1 MARPAKPRASDT
13 LNVKRRMSTAK
24 PVYSTTEPTLEEK
37 LLLPERFR
45 KADEWPV
52 TEIVAEKAGK
62 YLVEWEPHPNTGAVW
77 KPEWVCGLH
86 PELYALRSNY
96 VQRKAADV
104 SDDLI
109 ARWKERKRKE
119 KHALQ
124 KSAHS
129 PSGSK
134 QFKEDWEQEGPLKRR
149 RLTRHTASSDTTSVR
164 ASTQDTTASGN
175 PQTPITRSRQSRLV
189 ILSSSPSTEIQET
202 QQQSLSTTDS
212 IQVNVPQDNHIN
224 REEYQSISNSSAS
237 FELPAS
243 NHVSSASTKDQEAD
257 SALGLSSP
265 IGDVFAPAPAST
277 ADRGGQEPKETSGSR
292 SSLSTSHIPA
302 SSTQSVRPQNV
313 REVRRASGRQATTAP
328 VQISDPIESTPN
340 SIEPSEGGDPATNT
354 AASSPL
360 FYPDPQ
366 EELRESNADAVH
378 SLTPSQDLARNRL
391 VDTSAQQPVLGAT
404 TSQTRNDLLPISI
417 SSSQGGD
424 IQTQRSESSVF
435 ATPSPVVRH
444 PSIRRSA
451 SQSLA
456 TATRESGKRHRTPP
470 QSHRDVRGLSGSLPR
485 SPPVRR
491 FPRAKLFQRLNLS
504 SNPQPR
510 TRSMADT
517 SPPSRESSPRVR
529 RSAPPVERSTPS
541 SSLRET
547 LIKQTAPARALQQ
560 ARHERA
566 ANRSTSRATSAATDS
581 TRASIPART
590 ANSSPMHSQ
599 TNMSSNLP
607 SDQGSNSNGGFS
619 SSMQVDESE
628 PALVSSIAPA
638 VSVYNSALGS
648 SALPLH
654 PSIEDEQ
661 SLPHMMRLGLSSSP
675 ILGPGEYVVPL
686 PAEGKIKDHY
696 LECIRS
702 KRRSLMKFIR
712 NPKSTGRV
720 NVSRINVCFRQLLI
734 W

>member
-1 MARPAKPRASDT
+1 MARPAKRRASDT

-77 KPEWVCGLH
+77 KPEWVCSLH
-86 PELYALRSNY
+86 SELCAPRSDC

-119 KHALQ
+119 KHRLR
-124 KSAHS
+124 KSSHS

-134 QFKEDWEQEGPLKRR
+134 QSKEDWEQEGPSKRR
-149 RLTRHTASSDTTSVR
+149 RLTRQTASSDTTAVR
-164 ASTQDTTASGN
+164 ASAQDTTASVS
-175 PQTPITRSRQSRLV
+175 PRTPITRRRQSRLV
-189 ILSSSPSTEIQET
+189 ILSSSPSTEIQKT

-224 REEYQSISNSSAS
+224 REEYQNIPHSSAS
-237 FELPAS
+237 LELGSS
-243 NHVSSASTKDQEAD
+243 NQVSNASTKDQEAD

-265 IGDVFAPAPAST
+265 IGDVFQPASAST
-277 ADRGGQEPKETSGSR
+277 IDQGGPEPKDTSGSR
-292 SSLSTSHIPA
+292 SSLSTTHIPA
-302 SSTQSVRPQNV
+302 SSTQSVQPQNV
-313 REVRRASGRQATTAP
+313 REGRRAPGRQATTAP
-328 VQISDPIESTPN
+328 VQISESTSN
-340 SIEPSEGGDPATNT
+340 SIDPSEGGDLVHDATNT

-360 FYPDPQ
+360 FYPDPR
-366 EELRESNADAVH
+366 EELRESNTDAVR
-378 SLTPSQDLARNRL
+378 SLTPSQDPARSQL
-391 VDTSAQQPVLGAT
+391 VDTSAQQPVLGT
-404 TSQTRNDLLPISI
+404 ITSRASNDLLPISI
-417 SSSQGGD
+417 SSRPGPD
-424 IQTQRSESSVF
+424 IQTQRSEPSVF

-456 TATRESGKRHRTPP
+456 AAARESGKRNRPSS
-470 QSHRDVRGLSGSLPR
+470 QSPRDVRGLSGNLPR
-485 SPPVRR
+485 SPPVRQL
-491 FPRAKLFQRLNLS
+491 PRAKLFQRLNLS
-504 SNPQPR
+504 GTPQQR
-510 TRSMADT
+510 TSSMADT
-517 SPPSRESSPRVR
+517 SSPSRESSPRVR

-590 ANSSPMHSQ
+590 ANSSPMQSQ
-599 TNMSSNLP
+599 INVSSSLP

-619 SSMQVDESE
+619 GSMQVDESE

-638 VSVYNSALGS
+638 ISVYNSALGS

-661 SLPHMMRLGLSSSP
+661 SLPQVTRPSLPSSP

-696 LECIRS
+696 LECIRAQ
-702 KRRSLMKFIR
+702 RRSLMKFTR
-712 NPKSTGRV
+712 NPKSTGRA
-720 NVSRINVCFRQLLI
+720 NMSRINVCFSMT
-734 W
+734 

>member
-1 MARPAKPRASDT
+1 MARPAKHRASDT

-86 PELYALRSNY
+86 SELCAPRSDC

-119 KHALQ
+119 KHPLR
-124 KSAHS
+124 KYSHS

-134 QFKEDWEQEGPLKRR
+134 QPKEDWEQEGPSKRR
-149 RLTRHTASSDTTSVR
+149 RLTRHTASSDTTAVR
-164 ASTQDTTASGN
+164 ASAQDTTASVSL
-175 PQTPITRSRQSRLV
+175 QTPVTRKRQSRLV

-224 REEYQSISNSSAS
+224 REEYQNIPHSSTSLELGSSNQV
-237 FELPAS
+237 S
-243 NHVSSASTKDQEAD
+243 NASTKDQEAD

-265 IGDVFAPAPAST
+265 IGDVFQPASAST
-277 ADRGGQEPKETSGSR
+277 IDQEPRDTSGSG

-302 SSTQSVRPQNV
+302 SSTQTVQPQNV
-313 REVRRASGRQATTAP
+313 REVRRAPSRLATIAP
-328 VQISDPIESTPN
+328 VQISDPIESTSN
-340 SIEPSEGGDPATNT
+340 SIELSEGGDLVHDATNT

-360 FYPDPQ
+360 FYPDPR
-366 EELRESNADAVH
+366 EESRESNTDAVR
-378 SLTPSQDLARNRL
+378 SLTPSQDPARSQL
-391 VDTSAQQPVLGAT
+391 VDTSAQQPVLGT
-404 TSQTRNDLLPISI
+404 LITSQASNDLLPISI
-417 SSSQGGD
+417 SSRQGQD
-424 IQTQRSESSVF
+424 IQTQRSEPSVF

-456 TATRESGKRHRTPP
+456 AATRELGKRNRPSS
-470 QSHRDVRGLSGSLPR
+470 QSPRDVRGLSGNLPR
-485 SPPVRR
+485 SPPVRQL
-491 FPRAKLFQRLNLS
+491 PRAKLFQRLNLS
-504 SNPQPR
+504 STPQQR

-599 TNMSSNLP
+599 TNVSSSLP

-619 SSMQVDESE
+619 NTMQVDESE

-638 VSVYNSALGS
+638 ISVYNSALGS

-661 SLPHMMRLGLSSSP
+661 SLPQVTRPSLPSSP

-702 KRRSLMKFIR
+702 KRRSLMKFTR
-712 NPKSTGRV
+712 NPKSTGRA
-720 NVSRINVCFRQLLI
+720 NMSRINVCF
-734 W
+734 

>member
-1 MARPAKPRASDT
+1 MARPAKRRASDT

-52 TEIVAEKAGK
+52 TEIVDEKAGK
-62 YLVEWEPHPNTGAVW
+62 YLVEWEPHPNTGDVW
-77 KPEWVCGLH
+77 KPEWVCGVH
-86 PELYALRSNY
+86 SELCAPWSDC

-119 KHALQ
+119 KHLLQ
-124 KSAHS
+124 KSSHS

-134 QFKEDWEQEGPLKRR
+134 QSKEDWKQEGLSKRR
-149 RLTRHTASSDTTSVR
+149 RLTRHTASSDTTAVR
-164 ASTQDTTASGN
+164 ASAQDTTATAS
-175 PQTPITRSRQSRLV
+175 PQTPINRKRQSRLV
-189 ILSSSPSTEIQET
+189 ILSSSPSTEIQEA

-224 REEYQSISNSSAS
+224 REEYQNIPHGSAS
-237 FELPAS
+237 LELGSS
-243 NHVSSASTKDQEAD
+243 NQASSASTKDQEAD

-265 IGDVFAPAPAST
+265 IGDNFPPAS
-277 ADRGGQEPKETSGSR
+277 ASAIDQGGQDTSGSR
-292 SSLSTSHIPA
+292 SNLSTSHTPA
-302 SSTQSVRPQNV
+302 SSNQSVQPQNG
-313 REVRRASGRQATTAP
+313 RELRRAPSRQATTAP
-328 VQISDPIESTPN
+328 VQISDPIESTSN
-340 SIEPSEGGDPATNT
+340 SIEPSEGGDLVHDATNT

-360 FYPDPQ
+360 FYPDPR
-366 EELRESNADAVH
+366 EELRESNTDAVH
-378 SLTPSQDLARNRL
+378 SLTPSPDLARSQL
-391 VDTSAQQPVLGAT
+391 VDTSAQQPVLGT
-404 TSQTRNDLLPISI
+404 TASQTSNGLLPISI
-417 SSSQGGD
+417 PSRQGRD
-424 IQTQRSESSVF
+424 IQTQRSEPSVF

-451 SQSLA
+451 SQNLA
-456 TATRESGKRHRTPP
+456 AATRELGKRNRPSS
-470 QSHRDVRGLSGSLPR
+470 QSPRDVRGLSGNLPR
-485 SPPVRR
+485 SPLVRQL
-491 FPRAKLFQRLNLS
+491 PRAKLFQRLNLS
-504 SNPQPR
+504 GTPQQQR
-510 TRSMADT
+510 TSSMADT

-590 ANSSPMHSQ
+590 ANSSPMRSQ
-599 TNMSSNLP
+599 TNVSSSLP

-661 SLPHMMRLGLSSSP
+661 SLPQVTRPSLPRSP

-696 LECIRS
+696 LECIRG
-702 KRRSLMKFIR
+702 KRRSLMKFTR
-712 NPKSTGRV
+712 NLKSTGQANMSRV
-720 NVSRINVCFRQLLI
+720 NVCFR
-734 W
+734 

>member
-1 MARPAKPRASDT
+1 MARPAIPRASDT

-52 TEIVAEKAGK
+52 NEVVAEKAGK

-86 PELYALRSNY
+86 SELYALRSNY

-124 KSAHS
+124 KSTHS

-134 QFKEDWEQEGPLKRR
+134 QSKEDWDQEGPSKRR
-149 RLTRHTASSDTTSVR
+149 RLTRHTASSDTSAVR
-164 ASTQDTTASGN
+164 ASAQDTTASVSQ
-175 PQTPITRSRQSRLV
+175 QTPITRKRQSRLV
-189 ILSSSPSTEIQET
+189 VLSSSPSTEIQET
-202 QQQSLSTTDS
+202 QQPSLSTTDS
-212 IQVNVPQDNHIN
+212 IQVNVPQDNRIS
-224 REEYQSISNSSAS
+224 REEDQNIPESSAS
-237 FELPAS
+237 FELPSS
-243 NHVSSASTKDQEAD
+243 NHVSNASTKDQEAD

-265 IGDVFAPAPAST
+265 IGDVFAPASAST
-277 ADRGGQEPKETSGSR
+277 IDQEGQEPRETSGGR

-302 SSTQSVRPQNV
+302 SSTQSVQPQNV
-313 REVRRASGRQATTAP
+313 REVRRAPGRQATLAP
-328 VQISDPIESTPN
+328 VRISDPIESTPN
-340 SIEPSEGGDPATNT
+340 SIEPSEGGDLVHEATNT

-360 FYPDPQ
+360 FYPDPR
-366 EELRESNADAVH
+366 EELRESNTDAVH
-378 SLTPSQDLARNRL
+378 SLTPSQDLARSQL
-391 VDTSAQQPVLGAT
+391 VDTSAQQPVLGAI
-404 TSQTRNDLLPISI
+404 TSQTSNDVLPISI
-417 SSSQGGD
+417 SSSQGQD
-424 IQTQRSESSVF
+424 IQTQKSEPSVF

-444 PSIRRSA
+444 PSISRSA

-456 TATRESGKRHRTPP
+456 AATRELEKRNRPSS
-470 QSHRDVRGLSGSLPR
+470 QSPRDVRGLSGNLPR
-485 SPPVRR
+485 SPPVRQ
-491 FPRAKLFQRLNLS
+491 FPRARLFQRLNLS
-504 SNPQPR
+504 SNPQQR

-517 SPPSRESSPRVR
+517 SPPSRETSPRVR

-560 ARHERA
+560 ARHARA

-599 TNMSSNLP
+599 TRMSSSLP
-607 SDQGSNSNGGFS
+607 SDQGSNSNGRFS

-638 VSVYNSALGS
+638 ISVYNSALGS

-661 SLPHMMRLGLSSSP
+661 SLPQVTRPSLPSSP

-696 LECIRS
+696 LDCIRG
-702 KRRSLMKFIR
+702 KRRTLMKFTR
-712 NPKSTGRV
+712 NPKSTGRA
-720 NVSRINVCFRQLLI
+720 NMSGIDVCFR
-734 W
+734 

>member
-1 MARPAKPRASDT
+1 MARPAKRRASDT

-52 TEIVAEKAGK
+52 TEIIDEKAGK

-86 PELYALRSNY
+86 SKLCAPRSNC

-119 KHALQ
+119 KHPLR
-124 KSAHS
+124 KSSRS

-134 QFKEDWEQEGPLKRR
+134 QSKEVWEQEGPSKRR
-149 RLTRHTASSDTTSVR
+149 RLTRHTASSDTTVVR
-164 ASTQDTTASGN
+164 ASAQDTSASVSQ
-175 PQTPITRSRQSRLV
+175 QTPVTRKRQSRLV

-224 REEYQSISNSSAS
+224 REKYQNIPHSSAS
-237 FELPAS
+237 LELGSS
-243 NHVSSASTKDQEAD
+243 NPVSNAPTKDQEAD

-265 IGDVFAPAPAST
+265 IGDVFQPAS
-277 ADRGGQEPKETSGSR
+277 ASAIDQGGQEQRDTSWSR
-292 SSLSTSHIPA
+292 SNLSTSHIPA
-302 SSTQSVRPQNV
+302 SSTQSVQPQNV
-313 REVRRASGRQATTAP
+313 REVRRAPSRLATLAP
-328 VQISDPIESTPN
+328 VQISDPIESTSN
-340 SIEPSEGGDPATNT
+340 SIELSEGGDLAHDATNT

-366 EELRESNADAVH
+366 EELRESNTDAVR
-378 SLTPSQDLARNRL
+378 SLTPSQDPARSQL
-391 VDTSAQQPVLGAT
+391 VDTSAQQPVLGII
-404 TSQTRNDLLPISI
+404 TSQTSNDLLPISI
-417 SSSQGGD
+417 PSRQGQD
-424 IQTQRSESSVF
+424 IQTQRSKPSVF

-451 SQSLA
+451 SQHLA
-456 TATRESGKRHRTPP
+456 AATRELGKRNRPSS
-470 QSHRDVRGLSGSLPR
+470 QSPRDVRGLSGNLPR
-485 SPPVRR
+485 SPPVRQL
-491 FPRAKLFQRLNLS
+491 PRAKLFQRLNLS
-504 SNPQPR
+504 GTPQQR
-510 TRSMADT
+510 TGSMADT

-599 TNMSSNLP
+599 ANMSSSLP

-619 SSMQVDESE
+619 GSMQVDESE

-661 SLPHMMRLGLSSSP
+661 SLPQVTRPSLPSSP

-696 LECIRS
+696 LECIRA
-702 KRRSLMKFIR
+702 KRRSLMKFTR
-712 NPKSTGRV
+712 NPKSTGRA
-720 NVSRINVCFRQLLI
+720 NMSRITVCFR
-734 W
+734 

>member
-1 MARPAKPRASDT
+1 MSGLSLRLSPRKQENTWLNGNLILILVKFGSQSGFVAS
-13 LNVKRRMSTAK
+13 
-24 PVYSTTEPTLEEK
+24 
-37 LLLPERFR
+37 
-45 KADEWPV
+45 
-52 TEIVAEKAGK
+52 I
-62 YLVEWEPHPNTGAVW
+62 PNCVR
-77 KPEWVCGLH
+77 CGLTV
-86 PELYALRSNY
+86 L
-96 VQRKAADV
+96 QRKAADV

-119 KHALQ
+119 KHPLQ
-124 KSAHS
+124 KSSRS
-129 PSGSK
+129 PSASK
-134 QFKEDWEQEGPLKRR
+134 KSKEDWEQEGPSKRR
-149 RLTRHTASSDTTSVR
+149 RLTRHTASSDTTAVR
-164 ASTQDTTASGN
+164 ASAQDITAGVS
-175 PQTPITRSRQSRLV
+175 PQTPITRKRQSRLV
-189 ILSSSPSTEIQET
+189 ILSLSPSTEIQDT
-202 QQQSLSTTDS
+202 QQQSLNATDS
-212 IQVNVPQDNHIN
+212 IQVNVPQDKHIN
-224 REEYQSISNSSAS
+224 REEYQNIPHSSAS
-237 FELPAS
+237 LELGGSNQAS
-243 NHVSSASTKDQEAD
+243 NASTKDQEAD

-265 IGDVFAPAPAST
+265 IGDVFPPASAST
-277 ADRGGQEPKETSGSR
+277 IDQGGREPRDISASR

-302 SSTQSVRPQNV
+302 SSTQSVQPQNV
-313 REVRRASGRQATTAP
+313 KEVRRAPSRQATIAP
-328 VQISDPIESTPN
+328 VRTSDPIESTSN
-340 SIEPSEGGDPATNT
+340 SIEPSEGGDLVHDATNT
-354 AASSPL
+354 TASSPL
-360 FYPDPQ
+360 FYPDPR
-366 EELRESNADAVH
+366 EELRESNTNAVH
-378 SLTPSQDLARNRL
+378 SLTPSPDLARSQL
-391 VDTSAQQPVLGAT
+391 VDTSTQQPVLGT
-404 TSQTRNDLLPISI
+404 ITSQTSNDLLPTSI
-417 SSSQGGD
+417 SSRQGQD

-456 TATRESGKRHRTPP
+456 AATRELGKRNRPSS
-470 QSHRDVRGLSGSLPR
+470 QSPRDVRGLSGNLPR
-485 SPPVRR
+485 SPLVRQL
-491 FPRAKLFQRLNLS
+491 PRAKLFQRLNLS
-504 SNPQPR
+504 S
-510 TRSMADT
+510 TRQQRIISMADT

-590 ANSSPMHSQ
+590 ANSSPMRSH
-599 TNMSSNLP
+599 TNVSSSLP

-661 SLPHMMRLGLSSSP
+661 SLPQVARPSLPSTP

-696 LECIRS
+696 LECIRG
-702 KRRSLMKFIR
+702 KRRLLMKFTR
-712 NPKSTGRV
+712 NPKSTGRA
-720 NVSRINVCFRQLLI
+720 NMSRINVCIR
-734 W
+734 